1 MKALITFS
9 VLLIFSVSLK
19 AQVLPD
25 SVFVDSVK
33 VEAAIKEVKK
43 AVTKSDTTGK
53 FFKTMGKVFGVKP
66 YTSLEKPRVAFIRS
80 LFLPGWGQITNRD
93 FWKVGL
99 VYGAAGAGWY
109 YGIRANNQQYQKY
122 LGHYERATFVSRNLA
137 FYDNVDL
144 SIANSLPQSSLF
156 FVSNDADN
164 AILYVRD
171 TDGKKY
177 VLNKQSGDIEGV
189 QTTYFVAEEV
199 NVEDSEIIGSFNSQ
213 TFQSAK
219 NQYRR
224 WRDASY
230 IGFAAGWLF
239 FALEANVAAHLKTFD
254 MSEDISFKI
263 KPAGPQTF
271 GMQASGISLAF
282 EFK

>member
-1 MKALITFS
+1 MKEAITLFL
-9 VLLIFSVSLK
+9 VLIFTAKLS
-19 AQVLPD
+19 AQVRPD
-25 SVFVDSVK
+25 SAFVDSARVQS
-33 VEAAIKEVKK
+33 AIREVQK
-43 AVTKSDTTGK
+43 AVSQSDTSGK
-53 FFKTMGKVFGVKP
+53 FFKTMGKVFGLKP
-66 YTSLEKPRVAFIRS
+66 YTPLEKPRVALIRS

-122 LGHYERATFVSRNLA
+122 LGHYERATFVSRSLA
-137 FYDNVDL
+137 FYDNIDL
-144 SIANSLPQSSLF
+144 TAANALPQNSLF
-156 FVSNDADN
+156 FVSNDSRNDV
-164 AILYVRD
+164 LYVRD
-171 TDGKKY
+171 ADDKKY
-177 VLNKQSGDIEGV
+177 ILNKKNGEVDGV

-199 NVEDSEIIGSFNSQ
+199 NVEDSEIIGSFNTQ

-254 MSEDISFKI
+254 MSEDISLRI